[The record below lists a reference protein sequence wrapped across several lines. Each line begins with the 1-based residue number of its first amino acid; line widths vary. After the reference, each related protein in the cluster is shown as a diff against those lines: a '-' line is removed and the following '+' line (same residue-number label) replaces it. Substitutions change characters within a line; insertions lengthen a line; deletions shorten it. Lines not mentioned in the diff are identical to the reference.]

1 MKPLLPL
8 LLLAAAGSAG
18 AQTSPWYV
26 GAAQTFTH
34 ESNLYRLADGADESQ
49 VRSKSDTLSS
59 TALLAGLD
67 QPVGRQRLYG
77 TLSLRNN
84 RFQDNDNLDNESYAL
99 RAGVDWETA
108 NRLSGNLD
116 LSANRSLAQFDTF
129 TDTGVLT
136 ERNIE
141 RSDRVS
147 ATVRLGV
154 VTQYTAEASLEHRQV
169 DFSAAAYDRR
179 ENRQTTATAGL
190 RWRPGGSTVFGAGLR
205 HTRGEYPRYLRL
217 EDGSHLAD
225 KVTRTGL
232 DLIAN
237 VEVGGA
243 SRIDSRLTLGRTR
256 YDEATQRD
264 TSGVTGFVAWN
275 WQPGA
280 RLRLVTRL
288 ARDVGQDS
296 YVFGGE
302 GLDGSV
308 DTSRTTTSLRLRADY
323 EATAKIRLN
332 ASVTQA
338 RRDLVRTL
346 PGGTLSGDDDTTLFT
361 LGATWEPTRSLVFG
375 CDLGHEKRSAS
386 GDLSAP
392 YSARRYGCYGQV
404 FLR

>member
-1 MKPLLPL
+1 MKRVVLSLT
-8 LLLAAAGSAG
+8 LAVACGAH

-34 ESNLYRLADGADESQ
+34 ESNLYRLADGADTTL
-49 VRSKSDTLSS
+49 VRSKSDTISS

-67 QPVGRQRLYG
+67 QPIGRQRLYG
-77 TLSLRNN
+77 TVSLRNN
-84 RFQDNDNLDNESYAL
+84 RFQDNDTLDNESYAL
-99 RAGVDWETA
+99 RAGVDWETIH
-108 NRLSGNLD
+108 RLSGNID
-116 LSANRSLAQFDTF
+116 LSTNRSLAQFDSAA
-129 TDTGVLT
+129 TGSVLT

-141 RSDRVS
+141 RSDSAS

-154 VTQYTAEASLEHRQV
+154 VTQYTAEASIEHRQV
-169 DFSAAAYDRR
+169 DYSASAYDRR

-190 RWRPGGSTVFGAGLR
+190 RWRPGGSTVFGTGLR
-205 HTRGEYPRYLRL
+205 HTRGEYPRFLRL
-217 EDGSHLAD
+217 ADGSYLAD
-225 KVTRTGL
+225 NYTRTGL

-256 YDEATQRD
+256 YDEATERD
-264 TSGVTGFVAWN
+264 TSGVTGFVAWD
-275 WQPGA
+275 WRPGA
-280 RLRLVTRL
+280 KLRLVTRL

-296 YVFGGE
+296 FVFGAE
-302 GLDGSV
+302 GIDGSV
-308 DTSRTTTSLRLRADY
+308 DTSRTTTSLRLSADY
-323 EATAKIRLN
+323 EATAKIRVN

-338 RRDLVRTL
+338 RRDLVSTL
-346 PGGTLSGDDDTTLFT
+346 PGATVSGDDDTTVFA

-386 GDLSAP
+386 GGLSDP
-392 YSARRYGCYGQV
+392 YSANRFGCYGQI